1 MWIFILII
9 VKSTLPKTFK
19 DIILFIKQIFTQ
31 ISMNKTKTFT
41 SESLRSS
48 DRDKSKTKKQGTLFV
63 VDKCDG
69 KK

>member
-1 MWIFILII
+1 
-9 VKSTLPKTFK
+9 
-19 DIILFIKQIFTQ
+19 
-31 ISMNKTKTFT
+31 MNKTKTFT